1 MPTPLEI
8 KGQLASEG
16 FAAGPIWLA
25 QDRLVPSYERKDPWQ
40 AEAQAL
46 ADCVATASG
55 QTAELVENAQGDAAD
70 ILEFQLAMLEDDTFV
85 EAATELIEAGLG
97 ADMAWRGV
105 LDDEIAGYEAS
116 DDEYF
121 RARAADLRDLKD
133 RVLVALTGAAVET
146 IPKGSIYLA
155 DDIAPS
161 LFLSH
166 DWSGGGLAL
175 REGSV
180 TGHVAMLARQR
191 GIPALVGLG
200 DFVCPD
206 NCSVLLH
213 GGQQSLIISPSAQ
226 TRQQFDL
233 ARMEFDAARLR
244 AQDFS
249 DRPAVT
255 DDGTAVSV
263 MVNIADPAEVEDIP
277 IQHVDGVGLMR
288 TEFLFGHTSGLPGEE
303 IQYLAYKKV
312 LDWSQGKPVTIRT
325 VDAGGDKPIRGFTE
339 DEMNPFLGVRGIRLA
354 LKNPDIFRL
363 QIRALLRA
371 GVHGQLKIMLPM
383 VAVPEELDDTVKLFE
398 VEASALAQE
407 GVAYQMPKIGIM
419 VEIPS
424 VAIVPDRFSKASFL
438 SIGSNDLTQYVLAAS
453 RDNGKLADLAKA
465 DDPAVLALIA
475 NVAHYGAKHGVDV
488 SLCGDA
494 GSDVSIIPKLLKA
507 GVTTL
512 SVAAS
517 RIGLVKSTI
526 ADIDLGSDRK
536 SRLFDEA
543 HADFSHKL
551 GLLHSDN
558 KK

>member
-1 MPTPLEI
+1 MPAPLEI
-8 KGQLASEG
+8 RGQVASEG
-16 FAAGPIWLA
+16 FAAGPLWLA
-25 QDRLVPSYERKDPWQ
+25 QDHMAPSYERKDTWQ
-40 AEAQAL
+40 AEAEAL
-46 ADCVATASG
+46 AESVATASG
-55 QTAELVENAQGDAAD
+55 QTAELVENAEGDAAD

-85 EAATELIEAGLG
+85 EAANELIEAGLG
-97 ADMAWRGV
+97 ADMAWRNV
-105 LDDEIAGYEAS
+105 LDDEITGYDAS

-121 RARAADLRDLKD
+121 RARSADLRDVKD
-133 RVLVALTGAAVET
+133 RVLMALTGVAVET
-146 IPKGSIYLA
+146 IPKGAIYLA
-155 DDIAPS
+155 DDITPS

-166 DWSGGGLAL
+166 DWTGGGLAL
-175 REGSV
+175 RAGSV
-180 TGHVAMLARQR
+180 TGHVAMLARQG

-206 NCSVLLH
+206 DGLALLD
-213 GGQQSLIISPSAQ
+213 GGTRTLTISPDKQ
-226 TRQQFDL
+226 TRKRFDL
-233 ARMEFDAARLR
+233 ARLDFDKARLR
-244 AQDFS
+244 AQAFAG
-249 DRPAVT
+249 RPAVT
-255 DDGTAVSV
+255 GDGTAVSV

-288 TEFLFGHTSGLPGEE
+288 TEFLFGHASGLPGEE

-325 VDAGGDKPIRGFTE
+325 VDAGGDKPIKGFTE

-354 LKNPDIFRL
+354 LKNLDIFRL

-371 GVHGQLKIMLPM
+371 GVHGQLKVMLPM
-383 VAVPEELDDTVKLFE
+383 VAVPEELDDTLKLFE
-398 VEASALAQE
+398 AEASALAQQSIT
-407 GVAYQMPKIGIM
+407 YQMPKIGIM

-424 VAIVPDRFSKASFL
+424 VAILPGRFSKASFL

-453 RDNGKLADLAKA
+453 RDNGKLGYLAKA

-475 NVAHYGAKHGVDV
+475 NVANYGAEHGVDI

-494 GSDVSIIPKLLKA
+494 GSDVSVIPKLLHA

-526 ADIDLGSDRK
+526 ADIDLSENRGVS
-536 SRLFDEA
+536 
-543 HADFSHKL
+543 
-551 GLLHSDN
+551 
-558 KK
+558 